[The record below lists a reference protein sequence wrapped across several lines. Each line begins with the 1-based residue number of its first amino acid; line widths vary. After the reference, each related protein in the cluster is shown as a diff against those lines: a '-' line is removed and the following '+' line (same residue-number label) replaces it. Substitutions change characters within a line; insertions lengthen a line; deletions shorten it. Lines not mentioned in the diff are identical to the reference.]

1 MLLVLR
7 AGVAWLGINNTS
19 GNVGWQYRRS
29 YYFGLHK
36 KARVERAAFEFCA
49 LDGSVFVGQLAK
61 NGMVNP
67 DLLQHFDGLCL
78 FFVGPDHHNR
88 AVGVGAW
95 QPFFADN
102 FLEAQSSMLV

>member
-1 MLLVLR
+1 MNI
-7 AGVAWLGINNTS
+7 A
-19 GNVGWQYRRS
+19 RS
-29 YYFGLHK
+29 TLTNLSQRKSRHLFKRHK

-49 LDGSVFVGQLAK
+49 LDGSVFVGQFAK
-61 NGMVNP
+61 NEMANP
-67 DLLQHFDGLCL
+67 DLLQHFDGFCL
-78 FFVGPDHHNR
+78 FFVGADHHNR